1 MGCAQELETEVSF
14 YTGHST
20 RALTVSLRVGVE
32 QMFREDGKKQDH
44 LGDDAAATGASTT
57 GINGSRG
64 GGLMLGSVRDDGEE
78 RSEGI
83 HCCVLGG

>member
-1 MGCAQELETEVSF
+1 MS
-14 YTGHST
+14 
-20 RALTVSLRVGVE
+20 
-32 QMFREDGKKQDH
+32 REDGQKQDR
-44 LGDDAAATGASTT
+44 LGDDAAPTGASTT